1 MNNSSR
7 VHQVISVAVSAIVIA
22 AALEVSGL
30 AVKQQILG
38 RIVFVSYDFAWMTP
52 LAYLLSVLPAVL
64 IVDAVWR
71 IPGRPLH
78 LATVTGALSAVL
90 VFSLLVPYSA
100 IAWWASAVLAA
111 GAGLQVRRLAW
122 SADPTRWIPR
132 LQMVAALL
140 LLPLVV
146 AGVAVRI
153 TRANAETRAISSL
166 PAAPANAPNVLLLV
180 LDTVRSKNL
189 NLYGYARETTPE
201 LVRLSETSTVFDT
214 AFSTSSWTLPSHAS
228 MFTGQP
234 ASELDGADWIRPL
247 SPRHRV
253 LAEVFREHGYASAG
267 FAANLNYTSYE
278 SGLSRGFSRYED
290 YSFSWPLLFM
300 HSGLGRIDIKSRVP
314 QARSLGQGWRA
325 LINSR
330 IEPRTTISSD
340 VFSSAGEISRAFLN
354 WQTNVRGR
362 PFFAFLNFFDAHEP
376 YRPAEEFR
384 ERFVKSQSDLVGRYD
399 AAIAS
404 IDHVVGQILRVLA
417 ERGVLD
423 NTVLIVTSDHG
434 EAFGEHGL
442 TTHGNSL
449 YLETLRVPLIVRFPG
464 AVPAG
469 RRIDTA
475 VSLADVPSTLL
486 DLAHLRTDGIEG
498 RSLAEFWA
506 PGAQPAERD
515 ISARLTKGRYVSA
528 AHKNAEGTLTSR
540 MDQRFHYI
548 LNPDGTEELY
558 DYRADP
564 DETRN
569 LAADP
574 ARQAD
579 LVRLRTR
586 TAR

>member
-234 ASELDGADWIRPL
+234 ASELDGADWIRP
-247 SPRHRV
+247 
-253 LAEVFREHGYASAG
+253 
-267 FAANLNYTSYE
+267 
-278 SGLSRGFSRYED
+278 
-290 YSFSWPLLFM
+290 
-300 HSGLGRIDIKSRVP
+300 
-314 QARSLGQGWRA
+314 SL
-325 LINSR
+325 
-330 IEPRTTISSD
+330 
-340 VFSSAGEISRAFLN
+340 
-354 WQTNVRGR
+354 
-362 PFFAFLNFFDAHEP
+362 
-376 YRPAEEFR
+376 
-384 ERFVKSQSDLVGRYD
+384 
-399 AAIAS
+399 
-404 IDHVVGQILRVLA
+404 
-417 ERGVLD
+417 
-423 NTVLIVTSDHG
+423 
-434 EAFGEHGL
+434 
-442 TTHGNSL
+442 
-449 YLETLRVPLIVRFPG
+449 
-464 AVPAG
+464 
-469 RRIDTA
+469 
-475 VSLADVPSTLL
+475 VSLCNI
-486 DLAHLRTDGIEG
+486 LAMRG
-498 RSLAEFWA
+498 
-506 PGAQPAERD
+506 
-515 ISARLTKGRYVSA
+515 KG
-528 AHKNAEGTLTSR
+528 
-540 MDQRFHYI
+540 M
-548 LNPDGTEELY
+548 P
-558 DYRADP
+558 
-564 DETRN
+564 
-569 LAADP
+569 
-574 ARQAD
+574 
-579 LVRLRTR
+579 
-586 TAR
+586 